1 MRKFSRR
8 PRKIFTIDTSPSN
21 FAAKQK
27 RLAGREDN
35 EDGLVDVFQQLRP
48 LLFSLRLLGLYS
60 GKDSSGPS
68 AFSFLKTTI
77 ALTSSQAL
85 IRKESQVC
93 RLARRLAE
101 IPPATAVSLRTTATI
116 MAACVWTFVLLST
129 FVECAVLIA
138 YTPQELSEH
147 AASSWFGV
155 DSQLPAD
162 VLLPLCIVDRV
173 LSSVL
178 ENGCLFFSMALY
190 LSFAVALRHRYVA
203 FNAVIERHVLRGTFL
218 DAKELRQLMMART
231 ELYSV
236 VRKLDRHFSP
246 SAFLW
251 VTLFVLGVGVEVS
264 HFLGHRRTGH
274 RYELVIFAPL
284 TCTHLIQVVSAQN
297 LGSVTLAFL
306 LLSVLASRLTEAAH
320 ASPASLYR
328 CLGHAKAATTSLT
341 RGGSSSVGSTT
352 QWPSTQD
359 AVTAG
364 SNPAGSPSP
373 ASFLEGR
380 ILASMLTAPAV
391 ELTGWGFFSFSRSF
405 VLTLAG
411 ALISYVVII
420 VQLNPA
426 ASGGGKTDH

>member
-1 MRKFSRR
+1 
-8 PRKIFTIDTSPSN
+8 
-21 FAAKQK
+21 
-27 RLAGREDN
+27 
-35 EDGLVDVFQQLRP
+35 
-48 LLFSLRLLGLYS
+48 
-60 GKDSSGPS
+60 
-68 AFSFLKTTI
+68 
-77 ALTSSQAL
+77 
-85 IRKESQVC
+85 
-93 RLARRLAE
+93 
-101 IPPATAVSLRTTATI
+101 
-116 MAACVWTFVLLST
+116 
-129 FVECAVLIA
+129 
-138 YTPQELSEH
+138 
-147 AASSWFGV
+147 
-155 DSQLPAD
+155 
-162 VLLPLCIVDRV
+162 
-173 LSSVL
+173 
-178 ENGCLFFSMALY
+178 MALY

-274 RYELVIFAPL
+274 HYELVIF
-284 TCTHLIQVVSAQN
+284 AQN

-341 RGGSSSVGSTT
+341 RDGSSSVGSTT

-364 SNPAGSPSP
+364 SNPTGSSSP

-426 ASGGGKTDH
+426 SSGGGKTDH